1 MTELINRV
9 AASAIVS
16 LNMEEFYPQ
25 EDRIVFDLA
34 DYLEQ
39 GLVLREKEFRAAL
52 KAKDWNSF
60 EGKWVAVSCSAD
72 AIVPTWAF
80 MLVCTYLEGKSR
92 GYCVGDLESLEQYI
106 VEETLS
112 KLPLES
118 FKDRSVVVK
127 GCSKLTI
134 PLFAYGRLVTLLQ
147 REAKSVMFGEPCST
161 VPLYKKAKP

>member
-1 MTELINRV
+1 MSELINRV

-25 EDRIVFDLA
+25 EERVNFDLA
-34 DYLEQ
+34 DYLFQ

-52 KAKDWNSF
+52 KVLDWNQF
-60 EGKWVAVSCSAD
+60 TGKWVAVGCSVD

-80 MLVCTYLEGKSR
+80 MLVCTYLEGVAK
-92 GYCVGDLESLEQYI
+92 GYCVGDLEALEQSI

-127 GCSKLTI
+127 GCSKVAI
-134 PLFAYGRLVTLLQ
+134 PLFAYGRLVSLLQ
-147 REAKSVMFGEPCST
+147 GEAKSLMFGEPCST
-161 VPLYKKAKP
+161 VPLFKKAKS

>member
-1 MTELINRV
+1 MSELINRV

-25 EDRIVFDLA
+25 EERVQFDLA
-34 DYLEQ
+34 DFLFQ

-52 KAKDWNSF
+52 KSLDWNQF
-60 EGKWVAVSCSAD
+60 AGKWVAVTCSAD

-80 MLVCTYLEGKSR
+80 MLVCTYLEGKAR
-92 GYCVGDLESLEQYI
+92 GYCVGDLGALEQYI
-106 VEETLS
+106 VEEMLS

-127 GCSKLTI
+127 GCSKVAI
-134 PLFAYGRLVTLLQ
+134 PLFAYGRLVSLLQ
-147 REAKSVMFGEPCST
+147 REAKSLLFGEPCST
-161 VPLYKKAKP
+161 VPLFKKAKP

>member
-1 MTELINRV
+1 MSELINRV

-25 EDRIVFDLA
+25 EERIVFDLA
-34 DYLEQ
+34 AYLEQ

-52 KAKDWNSF
+52 KAMDWNSF
-60 EGKWVAVSCSAD
+60 EGKWVAVTCSAD

-80 MLVCTYLEGKSR
+80 MLVCTYLEGKAS
-92 GYCVGDLESLEQYI
+92 GYCVGDLEALEQYI

-127 GCSKLTI
+127 GCSKVAI
-134 PLFAYGRLVTLLQ
+134 PLFAYGRLVSLLQ
-147 REAKSVMFGEPCST
+147 REAKSLMFGEPCST

>member
-1 MTELINRV
+1 MSELINRV

-25 EDRIVFDLA
+25 EERVQFDLA
-34 DYLEQ
+34 DFLFQ

-52 KAKDWNSF
+52 KSLDWNQF
-60 EGKWVAVSCSAD
+60 AGKWVAVTCSAD

-80 MLVCTYLEGKSR
+80 MLVCTYLEGKAR
-92 GYCVGDLESLEQYI
+92 GYCVGNLDALEQYI

-127 GCSKLTI
+127 GCSKVAI
-134 PLFAYGRLVTLLQ
+134 PLFAYGRLVSILQ
-147 REAKSVMFGEPCST
+147 REAKSLLFGEPCST
-161 VPLYKKAKP
+161 VPLFKKGKP

>member
-25 EDRIVFDLA
+25 EERMVFDLA

-52 KAKDWNSF
+52 KSLDWNSYQ
-60 EGKWVAVSCSAD
+60 GKWVAVSCSAD

-80 MLVCTYLEGKSR
+80 MLVCTYLEGLAK
-92 GYCVGDLESLEQYI
+92 GYCVGDLEALEQYI

-118 FKDRSVVVK
+118 YKDRSVVIK
-127 GCSKLTI
+127 GCSKVAI
-134 PLFAYGRLVTLLQ
+134 PLFAYGRLVSILQ
-147 REAKSVMFGEPCST
+147 REAKSLMFGEPCST
-161 VPLYKKAKP
+161 VPLYKKAKS

>member
-25 EDRIVFDLA
+25 EERMVFDLA
-34 DYLEQ
+34 NYLEQ

-52 KAKDWNSF
+52 KSLDWNSYQ
-60 EGKWVAVSCSAD
+60 GKWVAVSCSAD

-80 MLVCTYLEGKSR
+80 MLVCTYLEGLAM
-92 GYCVGDLESLEQYI
+92 GYCVGDLEALEQYI

-118 FKDRSVVVK
+118 YKDRSVVIK
-127 GCSKLTI
+127 GCSKVAI
-134 PLFAYGRLVTLLQ
+134 PLFAYGRLVSILQ
-147 REAKSVMFGEPCST
+147 REAKSLMFGEPCST
-161 VPLYKKAKP
+161 VPLYKKAKS

>member
-9 AASAIVS
+9 AASSIVS

-25 EDRIVFDLA
+25 EERIVFDLA
-34 DYLEQ
+34 AYLEQ

-52 KAKDWNSF
+52 KAKDWQ
-60 EGKWVAVSCSAD
+60 EVEEKWVAVTCSAD

-80 MLVCTYLEGKSR
+80 MLVCTYLEGNAR
-92 GYCVGDLESLEQYI
+92 GYCVGNLESLEQYI
-106 VEETLS
+106 VEDTLS

-127 GCSKLTI
+127 GCSKVAI
-134 PLFAYGRLVTLLQ
+134 PLFAYGRLVSLLQ
-147 REAKSVMFGEPCST
+147 RESKSLLFGEPCST
-161 VPLYKKAKP
+161 VPLFKKAKP

>member
-1 MTELINRV
+1 MSELINRV

-25 EDRIVFDLA
+25 EERVQFDLA
-34 DYLEQ
+34 DYLFQ

-52 KAKDWNSF
+52 KGLDWNQF
-60 EGKWVAVSCSAD
+60 AAKWVAVTCSAD

-80 MLVCTYLEGKSR
+80 MLVCTYLEGMAK
-92 GYCVGDLESLEQYI
+92 GYCVGDLEALEQYI
-106 VEETLS
+106 VEDTLS

-127 GCSKLTI
+127 GCSKVAI
-134 PLFAYGRLVTLLQ
+134 PLFAYGRLVSLLQ
-147 REAKSVMFGEPCST
+147 PEAKSLMFGEPCST
-161 VPLYKKAKP
+161 VPLFKKGKS

>member
-9 AASAIVS
+9 AASSIVS

-25 EDRIVFDLA
+25 EERIVFDLA
-34 DYLEQ
+34 AYLEQ

-52 KAKDWNSF
+52 KAKDWQ
-60 EGKWVAVSCSAD
+60 EVEEKWVAVTCSAD

-80 MLVCTYLEGKSR
+80 MLVCTYLEGKAR

-106 VEETLS
+106 VEDTLS

-127 GCSKLTI
+127 GCSKVAI
-134 PLFAYGRLVTLLQ
+134 PLFAYGRLVSLLQ
-147 REAKSVMFGEPCST
+147 RESKSLLFGEPCST
-161 VPLYKKAKP
+161 VPLFKKAKP

>member
-25 EDRIVFDLA
+25 EERMVFDLA
-34 DYLEQ
+34 NYLEQ

-52 KAKDWNSF
+52 KSLDWNSYQ
-60 EGKWVAVSCSAD
+60 GKWVAVSCSAD

-80 MLVCTYLEGKSR
+80 MLVCTYLEGLAK
-92 GYCVGDLESLEQYI
+92 GYCVGDLEALEQYI
-106 VEETLS
+106 VEDTLS

-118 FKDRSVVVK
+118 YKDRSVVIK
-127 GCSKLTI
+127 GCSKVAI
-134 PLFAYGRLVTLLQ
+134 PLFAYGRLVSILQ
-147 REAKSVMFGEPCST
+147 REAKSLMFGEPCST
-161 VPLYKKAKP
+161 VPLYKKAKS

>member
-1 MTELINRV
+1 MSELINRV

-25 EDRIVFDLA
+25 EERVNFDLA
-34 DYLEQ
+34 DYLFQ
-39 GLVLREKEFRAAL
+39 GLVLCEKEFRAAL
-52 KAKDWNSF
+52 KVLDWNQF
-60 EGKWVAVSCSAD
+60 TGKWVAVGCSVD

-80 MLVCTYLEGKSR
+80 MLVCTYLEGVAK
-92 GYCVGDLESLEQYI
+92 GYCVGDLEALEQSI

-127 GCSKLTI
+127 GCSKVAI
-134 PLFAYGRLVTLLQ
+134 PLFAYGRLVSLLQ
-147 REAKSVMFGEPCST
+147 GEAKSLMFGEPCST
-161 VPLYKKAKP
+161 VPLFKKAKS

>member
-1 MTELINRV
+1 MSELINRV

-25 EDRIVFDLA
+25 EERVQFDLA
-34 DYLEQ
+34 DYLFQ

-52 KAKDWNSF
+52 KSLDWNQF
-60 EGKWVAVSCSAD
+60 ADKWVAVNCSVD

-80 MLVCTYLEGKSR
+80 MLVCTYLEGVAK
-92 GYCVGDLESLEQYI
+92 GYCVGNLEALEQSI
-106 VEETLS
+106 VEETSS

-127 GCSKLTI
+127 GCSKVAI
-134 PLFAYGRLVTLLQ
+134 PLFAYGRLVSLLQ
-147 REAKSVMFGEPCST
+147 REAKSLMFGEPCST
-161 VPLYKKAKP
+161 VPLFKKAKS

>member
-1 MTELINRV
+1 MSELINRV

-25 EDRIVFDLA
+25 EERVQFDLA
-34 DYLEQ
+34 DYLFQ

-52 KAKDWNSF
+52 KSLDWNQF
-60 EGKWVAVSCSAD
+60 AGKWVAVHCSVD

-80 MLVCTYLEGKSR
+80 MLVCTYLEGVAK
-92 GYCVGDLESLEQYI
+92 GYCVGNLEALEQSI

-112 KLPLES
+112 KLPLETY
-118 FKDRSVVVK
+118 KDRSVVVK
-127 GCSKLTI
+127 GCSKVAI
-134 PLFAYGRLVTLLQ
+134 PLFAYGRLVSLLQ
-147 REAKSVMFGEPCST
+147 REAKSLMFGEPCST

>member
-1 MTELINRV
+1 MSELINRV
-9 AASAIVS
+9 AGSAIVS

-25 EDRIVFDLA
+25 EERVQFDLA
-34 DYLEQ
+34 DYLFQ

-52 KAKDWNSF
+52 KSLDWNQF
-60 EGKWVAVSCSAD
+60 AGKWVAVTCSAD

-80 MLVCTYLEGKSR
+80 MLVCTYLEGMAK
-92 GYCVGDLESLEQYI
+92 GYCVGDLEALEQYI

-127 GCSKLTI
+127 GCSKVAI
-134 PLFAYGRLVTLLQ
+134 PLFAYGRLVSLLQ
-147 REAKSVMFGEPCST
+147 REAKSLMFGEPCST
-161 VPLYKKAKP
+161 VPLFKKGKS

>member
-1 MTELINRV
+1 MAELINRV
-9 AASAIVS
+9 AASTIVS

-25 EDRIVFDLA
+25 EERMVFDLA

-52 KAKDWNSF
+52 KGKDWRYV
-60 EGKWVAVSCSAD
+60 EGKWVAVICSAD

-80 MLVCTYLEGKSR
+80 MLVSTYLEGKAL
-92 GYCVGDLESLEQYI
+92 GFCVGDLESLEQYI
-106 VEETLS
+106 VERTLA

-127 GCSKLTI
+127 GCSKVAI
-134 PLFAYGRLVTLLQ
+134 PLFAYGRLVDLLQ
-147 REAKSVMFGEPCST
+147 REAKSLLFGEPCST

>member
-1 MTELINRV
+1 MSELINRV

-25 EDRIVFDLA
+25 EERVQFDLA
-34 DYLEQ
+34 DYLFQ

-52 KAKDWNSF
+52 KSLDWNQF
-60 EGKWVAVSCSAD
+60 AGKWVAVTCSAD

-80 MLVCTYLEGKSR
+80 MLVCTYLEGMAK
-92 GYCVGDLESLEQYI
+92 GYCVGDLEALEQYI

-127 GCSKLTI
+127 GCSKVAI
-134 PLFAYGRLVTLLQ
+134 PLFAYGRLVSLLQ
-147 REAKSVMFGEPCST
+147 REAKSLMFGEPCST
-161 VPLYKKAKP
+161 VPLFKKGKS